1 MKNLRWRAAGSC
13 KFDLA
18 FKNAKLDLAFKNA
31 KLDLAF
37 KNAKLASEKLAK
49 HKTS

>member
-18 FKNAKLDLAFKNA
+18 FKNAKLELAFKNA
-31 KLDLAF
+31 E
-37 KNAKLASEKLAK
+37 LASEKLAK